1 MNGGKHNWRVTR
13 AQQRRV
19 RGFTL
24 VELLVAI
31 GILAMVAVLGWRGLD
46 GIVRARVAL
55 VADMETTRGMQL
67 AFAQMQS
74 DCEHLAG
81 VDIMVR
87 RPALLW
93 GVDRLTLV
101 RKSYVEHEPSRLQ
114 VVSYRVVGG
123 QLLRRES
130 PSTRD
135 LAQLE
140 QLWQALL
147 SDAPAENS
155 PAVVLQNGV
164 AGMAVQGWLN
174 GAWRDDLARSGANPG
189 TAGAG
194 APPPDEPPQPSLPS
208 NETLTPTGV
217 RVGLTV
223 QGVTTPMLKAF
234 LVGGT

>member
-1 MNGGKHNWRVTR
+1 MSRATDNQRITR
-13 AQQRRV
+13 GRTGA
-19 RGFTL
+19 GFTL

-93 GVDRLTLV
+93 GADRLTLV
-101 RKSYVEHEPSRLQ
+101 RKSYVEHEPSRLL

-130 PSTRD
+130 PATRD
-135 LAQLE
+135 LAQLD

-164 AGMAVQGWLN
+164 AGMTVQGWLN
-174 GAWRDDLARSGANPG
+174 GAWRNELMQSGANPAAVG
-189 TAGAG
+189 VVQPG
-194 APPPDEPPQPSLPS
+194 ELPQPSLPS

-217 RVGLTV
+217 RVGLSV
-223 QGVTTPMLKAF
+223 QGVATPMLKAF

>member
-1 MNGGKHNWRVTR
+1 MSRATDNQRITR
-13 AQQRRV
+13 GRTGA
-19 RGFTL
+19 GFTL

-81 VDIMVR
+81 VDIMAR
-87 RPALLW
+87 RPALVW
-93 GVDRLTLV
+93 DTDRLTLV
-101 RKSYVEHEPSRLQ
+101 RKAFVENEPSRLQ

-130 PSTRD
+130 PGTRD

-140 QLWQALL
+140 QLWQAMLT
-147 SDAPAENS
+147 DAPAENS
-155 PAVVLQNGV
+155 PSVALQSGV
-164 AGMAVQGWLN
+164 ATMAVQGWLN
-174 GAWRDDLARSGANPG
+174 GAWRDELTQSSTNQNPG
-189 TAGAG
+189 GGSGTV
-194 APPPDEPPQPSLPS
+194 PPGEPPQPSLPS
-208 NETLTPTGV
+208 GETLTPTGV

-223 QGVTTPMLKAF
+223 QGVNTPMLKAF

>member
-1 MNGGKHNWRVTR
+1 MSMSGGIHHK
-13 AQQRRV
+13 RR

-81 VDIMVR
+81 ADIMVR
-87 RPALLW
+87 RPTLLW
-93 GVDRLTLV
+93 DADRLTLV
-101 RKSYVEHEPSRLQ
+101 RKSYVENEPSRLQ

-130 PSTRD
+130 PGTRD
-135 LAQLE
+135 LAQVE
-140 QLWQALL
+140 QLWQAML
-147 SDAPAENS
+147 SDAPAENT
-155 PAVVLQNGV
+155 PAVVLQTGV
-164 AGMAVQGWLN
+164 AAMTAQGWLN
-174 GAWRDDLARSGANPG
+174 GAWRDELTQGTTQDDQGGGQGGTLQPTAPPG
-189 TAGAG
+189 T
-194 APPPDEPPQPSLPS
+194 LVV
-208 NETLTPTGV
+208 PTGL

-223 QGVTTPMLKAF
+223 QGVNVPMLKAF
-234 LVGGT
+234 LLGGT

>member
-1 MNGGKHNWRVTR
+1 MNAGIHNK
-13 AQQRRV
+13 RR

-55 VADMETTRGMQL
+55 TADMETTRGMQL

-81 VDIMVR
+81 ADVMAR
-87 RPALLW
+87 RQTLLW
-93 GVDRLTLV
+93 DLDRLTLV
-101 RKSYVEHEPSRLQ
+101 RKAYVENEPSRLQ

-130 PSTRD
+130 PGTRD
-135 LAQLE
+135 LAQIE
-140 QLWQALL
+140 QLWQAML
-147 SDAPAENS
+147 SDAPAENT
-155 PAVVLQNGV
+155 PAVVLQTGV
-164 AGMAVQGWLN
+164 AAMTVQGWLN
-174 GAWRDDLARSGANPG
+174 GAWRDELTQATQGEQDNQ
-189 TAGAG
+189 
-194 APPPDEPPQPSLPS
+194 PPQPNAPPGAIVV
-208 NETLTPTGV
+208 PTGL

-223 QGVTTPMLKAF
+223 QGVNMPMLKAF
-234 LVGGT
+234 LLGGT

>member
-1 MNGGKHNWRVTR
+1 MSRAIDNQRMTR
-13 AQQRRV
+13 GRGRA
-19 RGFTL
+19 GFTL

-81 VDIMVR
+81 VDIMAR
-87 RPALLW
+87 RPALVW
-93 GVDRLTLV
+93 DTDRLTLV
-101 RKSYVEHEPSRLQ
+101 RKSFVENEPSRLQ

-130 PSTRD
+130 PGTRD

-140 QLWQALL
+140 QLWQAML

-155 PAVVLQNGV
+155 PAVALQSGV
-164 AGMAVQGWLN
+164 ATMAVQGWLN
-174 GAWRDDLARSGANPG
+174 GAWRDELTGSSTGG
-189 TAGAG
+189 TGG
-194 APPPDEPPQPSLPS
+194 TGGTPPPGEPPQPVTPTG
-208 NETLTPTGV
+208 ETLTPTGV

-223 QGVTTPMLKAF
+223 QGVNTPMLKAF